1 MLIRSTGLEKQHKG
15 GDGSPVRQWSEYLSL
30 RKFAE
35 YVGIPFK
42 TLEGWKAKG
51 YLPRHFVFGKRH
63 HKWKRVEIDTWAE
76 KYRHG
81 GPEVA

>member
-1 MLIRSTGLEKQHKG
+1 MGQQRKG
-15 GDGSPVRQWSEYLSL
+15 RDAATIPPGREYLSL
-30 RKFAE
+30 REFAN

-63 HKWKRVEIDTWAE
+63 YKWKRSEIDA
-76 KYRHG
+76 
-81 GPEVA
+81 